1 MNIRS
6 LLLSAAISA
15 VVFTTSAHA
24 SLYLQGFGQWMD
36 TDYDNSIGV
45 GARVGYSFDE
55 LNSIEF
61 GYTYTDLDSI
71 DTVYTVDDDDV
82 EVQGTAKLH
91 ILLANY
97 RFTYPLT
104 ERFRVFAGG
113 GLGATVGNVE
123 VTTDSGSGD
132 GHNAVFTYQLFAGA
146 EYFILPQFS
155 VHGAFRYLSF
165 DDFNYEDGDTKV
177 KVDAGTGHALEAGVS
192 FYF

>member
-1 MNIRS
+1 MFRRNA
-6 LLLSAAISA
+6 L
-15 VVFTTSAHA
+15 VVLVTSFSICA
-24 SLYLQGFGQWMD
+24 STLGSGVYLQGFGQWMD
-36 TDYDNSIGV
+36 TDFDNSVGI

-61 GYTYTDLDSI
+61 GYTFTDLDSI
-71 DTVYTVDDDDV
+71 DTTFTVDGNDV
-82 EVQGTAKLH
+82 EVEGSAKLNL
-91 ILLANY
+91 LLANY

-113 GLGATVGNVE
+113 GLGATVGDVQ

-132 GHNAVFTYQLFAGA
+132 GQNAMFTYQFFGGA

-155 VHGAFRYLSF
+155 VHAAYRFLSV
-165 DDFNYEDGDTKV
+165 DDFTFDDGDTSIR
-177 KVDAGTGHALEAGVS
+177 VDAGNGQSVELGIS